1 VGIYYRHGALK
12 NRINEPGV
20 HFMMPFVETFVEVQ
34 VRPETEQLDRVL
46 AITKDG
52 IENTFREITVI
63 TTIRKDKLFDMVK
76 KYGPEFKRTL
86 VYDRIKEDLRIFCAN
101 NTIDDVYNTKFLQIV
116 EDVKNNVK
124 DSITRLAE
132 DGIEILNL
140 VIPKPEIP
148 PDIAHN
154 YKQVKVQWT
163 EQLVA
168 TQQQKTEAIK
178 KETQQL
184 KAVADANR
192 EKAVL
197 EIKIQ
202 ERILE
207 VEGNKNVS
215 EINNEILQAAENN
228 KADIEKYKLEKQAE
242 ANQALFSD
250 TYVKLNLAQSL
261 TNNTKFY
268 FSGQQSELGA
278 LFNKILGSG

>member
-1 VGIYYRHGALK
+1 MGIYYRHGALK

-76 KYGPEFKRTL
+76 MYGPEFKRTL

-132 DGIEILNL
+132 VGGQ
-140 VIPKPEIP
+140 PKVTFTK
-148 PDIAHN
+148 DRFR
-154 YKQVKVQWT
+154 T
-163 EQLVA
+163 G
-168 TQQQKTEAIK
+168 
-178 KETQQL
+178 L
-184 KAVADANR
+184 K
-192 EKAVL
+192 
-197 EIKIQ
+197 
-202 ERILE
+202 
-207 VEGNKNVS
+207 S
-215 EINNEILQAAENN
+215 
-228 KADIEKYKLEKQAE
+228 
-242 ANQALFSD
+242 
-250 TYVKLNLAQSL
+250 
-261 TNNTKFY
+261 
-268 FSGQQSELGA
+268 
-278 LFNKILGSG
+278 